1 MLAGFL
7 YRLLWNLRSLGTPQF
22 LQWVGFFFAL
32 LHMFSD
38 SSMRMSHMTHT
49 THMSHMTHMTHMTFD
64 FDV

>member
-1 MLAGFL
+1 MEPSVTRHTSVPSMG
-7 YRLLWNLRSLGTPQF
+7 R
-22 LQWVGFFFAL
+22 FFFAL

-49 THMSHMTHMTHMTFD
+49 THMTHMTHMTFD